1 MDDDIYTEDPPN
13 SQLTEYTEEPINYK
27 SVWEVRP
34 GLQKLEKDD
43 DNEYSSMRCLYCV
56 RPGYAGAYRFFR
68 GISHTKAFAVALCTG
83 LHKIPQN
90 ICCAITVL
98 QFASASK
105 QVNYES

>member
-56 RPGYAGAYRFFR
+56 RPGYAGAYRFF
-68 GISHTKAFAVALCTG
+68 L
-83 LHKIPQN
+83 L
-90 ICCAITVL
+90 
-98 QFASASK
+98 
-105 QVNYES
+105 